1 MAVKKSPYC
10 HTKKESKLRI
20 YKTIESIKKQK
31 RSIGLFNHNK
41 LQKKTHISNMEI
53 LHGNSKKI
61 SRIPKEKLLRRKQK
75 IHRREKTVDYEE
87 EVYVN

>member
-1 MAVKKSPYC
+1 
-10 HTKKESKLRI
+10 
-20 YKTIESIKKQK
+20 
-31 RSIGLFNHNK
+31 
-41 LQKKTHISNMEI
+41 MEI